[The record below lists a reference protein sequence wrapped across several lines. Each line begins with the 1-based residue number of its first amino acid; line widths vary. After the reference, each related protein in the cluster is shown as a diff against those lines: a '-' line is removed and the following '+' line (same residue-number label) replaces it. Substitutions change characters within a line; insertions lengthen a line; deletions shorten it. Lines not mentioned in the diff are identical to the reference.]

1 MNNLLRQEPTV
12 QMPTAYG
19 EFEMTAFT
27 QLDTRE
33 AHLALCK
40 GSWVA
45 DEAVLVRLHS
55 SCITGDIFGSQR
67 CDCGEQLHQA
77 MELIEKEAKGLVL
90 YLMQEGRGIG
100 LVNKLKAYQLQEQG
114 LDTVEANLQLGFK
127 EDERDY
133 NIAALILKSLNIN
146 KIRLISNNPEK
157 AEQLTALGFEIV

>member
-90 YLMQEGRGIG
+90 YLMQKFLVIQTAFIG
-100 LVNKLKAYQLQEQG
+100 DVVLA
-114 LDTVEANLQLGFK
+114 T
-127 EDERDY
+127 
-133 NIAALILKSLNIN
+133 ALIEKLHNFYPAAKIDFLLRKGNENLLANHPYLNEVFIFFFVPN
-146 KIRLISNNPEK
+146 QYFI
-157 AEQLTALGFEIV
+157 